1 MSPTERNASMATYKN
16 ERNWCIFEQRPE
28 DEKAPERSALVLPF
42 LAAKNKILIQSAGQS
57 Q

>member
-28 DEKAPERSALVLPF
+28 DEKAPERLALVLPF